1 MFTENLNRSIMA
13 ILFRKRGWGKMVQK
27 LYYELPYVK
36 SFQCMVIS
44 CRQGKKGYETVLD
57 RTGFYPEGGGQ
68 PADTGTLNGI
78 PVLDVQ
84 EQEGEIIHFLESP
97 VESGGQAEG
106 VIDWDRRFSYMQQHT
121 GEHILSGLI
130 HERFGY
136 HNVGFH
142 MGAEEVTIDFDGTMT
157 MEEAEELELL
167 ANEVIFDNRPVRSC
181 YPSEE
186 ELKTIPYRSKK
197 ELTGPVRI
205 VEIPGADTCAC
216 CGTHVERTGEIGLIK
231 ITSMIHYKGGVRM
244 TIVCG
249 RQALYHFRDRQKQI
263 LKISNLLSAKAEE
276 AAQAVEKQK
285 EELQAAA
292 YLNVSLYRQLFE
304 AWALGY
310 PESDGLTMLWKKGL
324 SPVQLR
330 ELANLFCQEKKGGVV
345 LACSEKEGRYQYA
358 LAGRLKDA
366 KVLAGALNARLN
378 GRGGGSSQ
386 MAQGTFFA
394 AREEIEQVILEEMNG
409 LK

>member
-1 MFTENLNRSIMA
+1 MM
-13 ILFRKRGWGKMVQK
+13 QK
-27 LYYELPYVK
+27 LYYETPYVK
-36 SFQCMVIS
+36 SFMCTVLS
-44 CRQGKKGYETVLD
+44 CQQGKRGYETILSQ
-57 RTGFYPEGGGQ
+57 TGFYPEGGGQ
-68 PADTGTLNGI
+68 PADTGTLGGI

-84 EQEGEIIHFLESP
+84 EIGGEIVHILERP
-97 VESGGQAEG
+97 IEAGTLAEG
-106 VIDWDRRFSYMQQHT
+106 IIDWDRRFSYMQQHT

-136 HNVGFH
+136 NNVGFH

-157 MEEAEELELL
+157 MEEAEEMELL
-167 ANEVIFDNRPVRSC
+167 ANEVVFDNRPVTVS

-197 ELTGPVRI
+197 ELTGQVRI
-205 VEIPGADTCAC
+205 VEIAGADICAC

-231 ITSMIHYKGGVRM
+231 ITNLMNYKGGVRM

-249 RQALYHFRDRQKQI
+249 RQALFDFGKKQKQI
-263 LKISNLLSAKAEE
+263 ARISSLLSAKPGEVAL
-276 AAQAVEKQK
+276 AVEKQK

-378 GRGGGSSQ
+378 GRGGGGSQ

>member
-1 MFTENLNRSIMA
+1 
-13 ILFRKRGWGKMVQK
+13 
-27 LYYELPYVK
+27 
-36 SFQCMVIS
+36 
-44 CRQGKKGYETVLD
+44 
-57 RTGFYPEGGGQ
+57 
-68 PADTGTLNGI
+68 
-78 PVLDVQ
+78 
-84 EQEGEIIHFLESP
+84 
-97 VESGGQAEG
+97 
-106 VIDWDRRFSYMQQHT
+106 
-121 GEHILSGLI
+121 
-130 HERFGY
+130 
-136 HNVGFH
+136 
-142 MGAEEVTIDFDGTMT
+142 
-157 MEEAEELELL
+157 
-167 ANEVIFDNRPVRSC
+167 
-181 YPSEE
+181 
-186 ELKTIPYRSKK
+186 
-197 ELTGPVRI
+197 
-205 VEIPGADTCAC
+205 
-216 CGTHVERTGEIGLIK
+216 
-231 ITSMIHYKGGVRM
+231 M

-378 GRGGGSSQ
+378 GRGGGGSQ